1 MSTVSIPQEQ
11 WSEFLQGFTRRH
23 RGWLVT
29 LETQDLKTDEAVVSR
44 FMPLQ
49 AIELDL
55 EDQKNP
61 RINVTLLS
69 EDKEIKHIFFRP
81 SRLVLYLSPDT
92 AVDGVH
98 IDSINTSTTVRFR
111 IAARTE
117 LVDGVA

>member
-69 EDKEIKHIFFRP
+69 EDKEIKHIFLRP
-81 SRLVLYLSPDT
+81 SRLVLYL
-92 AVDGVH
+92 
-98 IDSINTSTTVRFR
+98 
-111 IAARTE
+111 
-117 LVDGVA
+117 